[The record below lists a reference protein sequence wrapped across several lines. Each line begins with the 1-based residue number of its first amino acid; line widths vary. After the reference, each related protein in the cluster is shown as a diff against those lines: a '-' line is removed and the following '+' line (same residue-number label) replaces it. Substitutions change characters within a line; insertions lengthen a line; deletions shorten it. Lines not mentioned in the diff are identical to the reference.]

1 MFSWSEPL
9 STIYAHKGAACER
22 NCRRG
27 KEERRKYLVQLGYIE
42 TRHRQQQQQYPTIRQ
57 RDKRGEKARE
67 EERET
72 HQVTFLLNTV
82 T

>member
-1 MFSWSEPL
+1 M

-22 NCRRG
+22 NSP
-27 KEERRKYLVQLGYIE
+27 VQIVE
-42 TRHRQQQQQYPTIRQ
+42 
-57 RDKRGEKARE
+57 KKKGENIKSSLDILKHATVSSSSSTPPSARE
-67 EERET
+67 ANGERKQERKRER